1 MWVIGSASNQA
12 EETQSDERLRG
23 RRSVNLPSVTGKLCC
38 LFRIHVTRCCK
49 VHVYNRKIKV
59 TYFPGLD
66 IFSGDHRDERRRPPP
81 APEVRL
87 TQQPSKKWIK
97 KSKGTQKSRPKQY
110 WQAAAKR
117 SQESS
122 QGSDKAK
129 ALSNGGVCQP
139 PIAPRK
145 SGEIF

>member
-66 IFSGDHRDERRRPPP
+66 LFSGDHRDERRRPPP
-81 APEVRL
+81 APEVRS
-87 TQQPSKKWIK
+87 TQQPSKSGSKSPRGHK
-97 KSKGTQKSRPKQY
+97 SQGQSSTGRLQSKGQRNLPKEVIRPRLYQTV
-110 WQAAAKR
+110 
-117 SQESS
+117 
-122 QGSDKAK
+122 GSA
-129 ALSNGGVCQP
+129 SP
-139 PIAPRK
+139 PLPLRNQVR
-145 SGEIF
+145 